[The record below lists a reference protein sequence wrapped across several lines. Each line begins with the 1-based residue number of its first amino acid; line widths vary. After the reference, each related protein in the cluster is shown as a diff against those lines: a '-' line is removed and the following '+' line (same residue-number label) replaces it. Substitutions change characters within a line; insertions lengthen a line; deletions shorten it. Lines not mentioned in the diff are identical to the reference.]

1 MLRLGLGIAAAGAVA
16 DQVVKWWAMDALM
29 AAAQAIEVLP
39 FFNLVMVCNR
49 GIAIEVLPFFN
60 LVMVCNRGISFG
72 MFGGGA
78 LPPWLLAAFAG
89 AIAVSLGIWL
99 ARVETLLLAVGIG
112 LVIGGALGNIVDR
125 LRFDSVFD
133 FLDFHV
139 AGYHWPAFNLADA
152 AITIGVVLLLIDA
165 LLISRERPT

>member
-1 MLRLGLGIAAAGAVA
+1 MLRLGLGIAAAVAVA

-39 FFNLVMVCNR
+39 FFNLVMVW
-49 GIAIEVLPFFN
+49 
-60 LVMVCNRGISFG
+60 NRGISFG

-99 ARVETLLLAVGIG
+99 ARVETRLLAVGIG

-125 LRFDSVFD
+125 LRFGAVAD

>member
-1 MLRLGLGIAAAGAVA
+1 VLGLGLGIAAAVAIA
-16 DQVVKWWAMDALM
+16 DQLVKWWAMDALM
-29 AAAQAIEVLP
+29 AAPAGIEVLP
-39 FFNLVMVCNR
+39 IFNLVMVW
-49 GIAIEVLPFFN
+49 
-60 LVMVCNRGISFG
+60 NRGISFG

-89 AIAVSLGIWL
+89 AVALGLGVWL
-99 ARVETLLLAVGIG
+99 ARVETRLLAVGLG

-125 LRFDSVFD
+125 LRFGAVAD

-152 AITIGVVLLLIDA
+152 AITIGVGLLLIDG
-165 LLISRERPT
+165 LLISRERHT